1 MFMTNISNVVVDFFF
16 LLVID
21 SKRLIDQE
29 SEILFGFEFTMDY
42 GTRISNRVFRD
53 FSFHDPFDY

>member
-1 MFMTNISNVVVDFFF
+1 MTNISNIVVDFFF

-42 GTRISNRVFRD
+42 GTRISNRILRD
-53 FSFHDPFDY
+53 FSFHDPSDY

>member
-1 MFMTNISNVVVDFFF
+1 MTNISNIVVDFFF

-29 SEILFGFEFTMDY
+29 SEILFGFEFRIDY
-42 GTRISNRVFRD
+42 GTRISNRVLRD
-53 FSFHDPFDY
+53 FSFHDLFDY